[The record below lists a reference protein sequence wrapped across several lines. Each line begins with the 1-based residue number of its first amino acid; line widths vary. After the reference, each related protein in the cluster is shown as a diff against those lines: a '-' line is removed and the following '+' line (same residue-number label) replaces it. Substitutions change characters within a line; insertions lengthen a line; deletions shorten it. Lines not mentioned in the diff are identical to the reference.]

1 MFLKGVP
8 ESCEPVAKALPDKM
22 NPEPTNVD
30 YNEITDQQC
39 CEESRESHMG
49 NGKKLDN
56 NGILE
61 NGNAQKLTESSH
73 TYFTLLSPQVAIVA
87 RLLR

>member
-8 ESCEPVAKALPDKM
+8 ESYVPVVKALPDKM
-22 NPEPTNVD
+22 NPELTNVD
-30 YNEITDQQC
+30 YDEITDQQC

-49 NGKKLDN
+49 NEKKPDD

-61 NGNAQKLTESSH
+61 NGNTQKFTESSH
-73 TYFTLLSPQVAIVA
+73 TYFTLLPLQVAIVA
-87 RLLR
+87 RQLL